1 MRPMYAPAFAVAML
15 SIGGAM
21 PAQASAGISCRAEDG
36 SARFGVQAAF
46 TRGLGGGMINFGAEL
61 NVLLKNAPQD
71 FRALKLERKDVSQV
85 WWYGP
90 DFKLQ
95 LYRERAEGLPFG
107 SVNLVVE
114 AKEGKGNGEGT
125 YRGAYRLEISFK
137 SRKEEAEAKTLT
149 ARGKV
154 ECVSE

>member
-1 MRPMYAPAFAVAML
+1 MP

-21 PAQASAGISCRAEDG
+21 PARASAGISCRAQDG
-36 SARFGVQAAF
+36 SATFGMQAAF

-71 FRALKLERKDVSQV
+71 FRALRFEQKNVSQA

-114 AKEGKGNGEGT
+114 AKEGKGDGEGT

-137 SRKEEAEAKTLT
+137 GNKEEAEAKTLT

-154 ECVSE
+154 ECLSE